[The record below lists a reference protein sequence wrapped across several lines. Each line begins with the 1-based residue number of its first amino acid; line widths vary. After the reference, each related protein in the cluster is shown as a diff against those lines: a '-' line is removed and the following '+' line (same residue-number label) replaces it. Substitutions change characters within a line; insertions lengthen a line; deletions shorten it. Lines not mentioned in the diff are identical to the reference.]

1 MWPCTVAAAMAA
13 PGKADAVFRD
23 HLQRVVLVEW
33 KLCSNVT
40 RAKHRKWQL
49 QLRLYAAKAEHGV
62 NARMRLSAWS

>member
-1 MWPCTVAAAMAA
+1 MAA
-13 PGKADAVFRD
+13 PGKVDAVFRD
-23 HLQRVVLVEW
+23 HLQRVVLVDW

-49 QLRLYAAKAEHGV
+49 QLRLYAAKAEYGV